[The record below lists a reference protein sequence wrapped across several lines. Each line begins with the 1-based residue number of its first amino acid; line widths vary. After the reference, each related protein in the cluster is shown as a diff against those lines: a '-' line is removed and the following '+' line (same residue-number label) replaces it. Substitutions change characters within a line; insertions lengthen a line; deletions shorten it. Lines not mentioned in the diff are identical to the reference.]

1 MKRSALYALVAISL
15 VSGSASAVAAPA
27 PDKGVAPARSAVAA
41 NAWSDADKEDARR
54 LSALDRIRAK
64 VESRP
69 DVYAGISTNGSADVT
84 IHVVKGR
91 EPNADTGALKHEADL
106 EKIAAKVVP
115 VERSTADLKKVADA
129 IPDIEVLATTLAS
142 YGIDPASN
150 RVTIGVTELTA
161 EVESAVR
168 AEFGDAVSLHV
179 EQRIEAVSG
188 RFNDSSPF
196 YGGIRYGNVNGACT
210 YGFSVTNAHGTR
222 YALTAGHCGQ
232 VGTTYAAMTSSGG
245 TRDRGVGYA
254 NFGTMQFQR
263 FGGGGLDGGLIGGVD
278 YGGRMWAHSNLVDN
292 GDYSLPVR
300 GASYSCQ
307 GCRVI
312 FNGSF
317 SGLQTGFL
325 NGPGERC
332 FSYRNF
338 DGAINC
344 GQQLVTPTAGGSL
357 CQPGDS
363 GGPVFAHDG
372 QGGVI
377 AVGIIA
383 ADAGNGNCTYT
394 PVQTLLNVWT
404 STITLG

>member
-15 VSGSASAVAAPA
+15 VSGTASAVAAPA
-27 PDKGVAPARSAVAA
+27 PDKGVAPVRDVIDA
-41 NAWSDADKEDARR
+41 NAWSEADKEDARR
-54 LSALDRIRAK
+54 LAALDRIRAR
-64 VESRP
+64 VDSRP
-69 DVYAGISTNGSADVT
+69 DVFAGISTNGPADVT

-91 EPNADTGALKHEADL
+91 EANADTGALRHEASL

-115 VERSTADLKKVADA
+115 AERSTADLKKVADA
-129 IPDIEVLATTLAS
+129 IPGTEALASTLAS
-142 YGIDPASN
+142 YGIDPATN
-150 RVTIGVTELTA
+150 RVTVGVTELTA

-168 AEFGDAVSLHV
+168 TEFGDAVSLHV
-179 EQRIEAVSG
+179 EKRLKGMSG

-196 YGGIRYGNVNGACT
+196 YGGIRYGNVDGACT

-245 TRDRGVGYA
+245 TRNRGVGYT
-254 NFGTMQFQR
+254 NFGTMQFRR

-278 YGGRMWAHSNLVDN
+278 YGGRMWAHGNLLDD
-292 GDYSLPVR
+292 GDYSLAVR
-300 GASYSCQ
+300 GTSYSCQ

-332 FSYRNF
+332 YSYENF
-338 DGAINC
+338 NGEINC
-344 GQQLVTPTAGGSL
+344 GQQMVTPTASGSL

-383 ADAGNGNCTYT
+383 GGDAYGNCTYT
-394 PVQTLLNVWT
+394 PVQTLLNAWT
-404 STITLG
+404 SQITVG